1 MENQIEELDD
11 DSLMPFGQHKGI
23 RMEDVPE
30 KYLKWIYWK
39 GTINKQVK
47 LYVEEYL
54 HYFETDENK

>member
-1 MENQIEELDD
+1 MAEEIEELDD
-11 DSLMPFGQHKGI
+11 DSLMPFGQHEGT

-39 GTINKQVK
+39 KTISAPVK

-54 HYFETDENK
+54 HYFETDEN